1 MKYTNQEAE
10 QIILGTA
17 LMNNALLLRVADF
30 LEEKHFYFEAHKAI
44 WRKFIEVARNMVANE
59 VTMKEFF
66 ANNEELK
73 AVGGINYFSILLN
86 QATGVVDVRDYG
98 YTVVELWQKRG
109 MHELLEKSIAEL
121 NDKSFDAVS
130 AEFENEIAGLAIQE
144 PKKKTQH
151 ISDMI
156 DEIEAD
162 QRAGLSE
169 KFTPTGFG
177 NLDKLLNGGI
187 HNQQLV
193 ILGARPSVGKAQ
205 PLDSS
210 ILTVNGWKKMGN
222 IKIGDNLASVDGKE
236 SKVIGVYPQG
246 KKEIFKVS
254 FRDGREVECCKE
266 HLWRVYYRD
275 WDNAKIVNTER
286 LIEMLNCKRYTNR
299 LWIDEFNGDF
309 GEDKLLPID
318 PWILGVL
325 IGDGGLS
332 GGGITFTN
340 SNQEIID
347 KLQNKLNNGLLLKKK
362 SLNSTID
369 YTIIQPNRSNNE
381 LTDALRHVNLMGCRS
396 YEKFIPVQYLKS
408 NKRNR
413 LELLKGLLDTDGY
426 VGKCGQISYS
436 TSSSLLADHV
446 ISLSRSLGAT
456 TFLSKKQPFYNYKGE
471 RRQGRDHY
479 TIHISHSKGC
489 NFLTLSSKKDRTRDI
504 KTRQKR
510 NTFSK
515 IEQVG
520 FKEAQCIKVSHK
532 SELYVTNDFIVTH
545 NTTIAQNIILKASK
559 QGKKC
564 LFVSLEVDKKNVT
577 LKFLSNLCSIPAWKI
592 GRNLI
597 NQSENKDL
605 NRAKS
610 ELRAM
615 GIYTNDSSYLRISQ
629 IGQII
634 KNQIQKQPVDL
645 VVVDYVQIIRGDDT
659 RNKNEALIIKENTT
673 MLKALAKQYD
683 VGILALAQIN
693 RKAVE
698 GANQEPTINDFK
710 SSGGIEEDADVAI
723 ILHRDRSEEKKE
735 SYFSTSGKL
744 IIAKNRHGR
753 TGEVA
758 IDFDGNY
765 GRFNEL
771 TNILN

>member
-30 LEEKHFYFEAHKAI
+30 LEEKHFYFEEHKAI

-86 QATGVVDVRDYG
+86 QATGVIDVRDYG
-98 YTVVELWQKRG
+98 YTIVELWQKRG

-169 KFTPTGFG
+169 KFTPTGFE

-193 ILGARPSVGKAQ
+193 ILGARPSVGK
-205 PLDSS
+205 
-210 ILTVNGWKKMGN
+210 
-222 IKIGDNLASVDGKE
+222 
-236 SKVIGVYPQG
+236 
-246 KKEIFKVS
+246 
-254 FRDGREVECCKE
+254 
-266 HLWRVYYRD
+266 
-275 WDNAKIVNTER
+275 
-286 LIEMLNCKRYTNR
+286 
-299 LWIDEFNGDF
+299 
-309 GEDKLLPID
+309 
-318 PWILGVL
+318 
-325 IGDGGLS
+325 
-332 GGGITFTN
+332 
-340 SNQEIID
+340 
-347 KLQNKLNNGLLLKKK
+347 
-362 SLNSTID
+362 
-369 YTIIQPNRSNNE
+369 
-381 LTDALRHVNLMGCRS
+381 
-396 YEKFIPVQYLKS
+396 
-408 NKRNR
+408 
-413 LELLKGLLDTDGY
+413 
-426 VGKCGQISYS
+426 
-436 TSSSLLADHV
+436 
-446 ISLSRSLGAT
+446 
-456 TFLSKKQPFYNYKGE
+456 
-471 RRQGRDHY
+471 
-479 TIHISHSKGC
+479 
-489 NFLTLSSKKDRTRDI
+489 
-504 KTRQKR
+504 
-510 NTFSK
+510 
-515 IEQVG
+515 
-520 FKEAQCIKVSHK
+520 
-532 SELYVTNDFIVTH
+532 
-545 NTTIAQNIILKASK
+545 TTIAQNIMLKASK

-597 NQSENKDL
+597 NQAENEDL
-605 NRAKS
+605 NRAKK

-645 VVVDYVQIIRGDDT
+645 VVVDYVQIIREDDT